1 MDDDLPA
8 ECAVDAVN
16 DELISG
22 FGCRVKIVSA
32 GETSFVQGRNH
43 GVLEVDRDLERQ
55 WHAVQVLAGL
65 AGAIR
70 RAGIHGLEFVGIGA
84 GCAAA
89 VSLAGSVCA
98 DRLAAMENAATA
110 SSLIMVVIIVSYG
123 AHGGAD

>member
-8 ECAVDAVN
+8 ECAVDAMN

-22 FGCRVKIVSA
+22 IGYRVNIVGA
-32 GETSFVQGRNH
+32 GEASFVQGRNH

-55 WHAVQVLAGL
+55 WHAGQVPSVEQAFTALNSQCS
-65 AGAIR
+65 
-70 RAGIHGLEFVGIGA
+70 VGIGA

-89 VSLAGSVCA
+89 VSLAGSACA